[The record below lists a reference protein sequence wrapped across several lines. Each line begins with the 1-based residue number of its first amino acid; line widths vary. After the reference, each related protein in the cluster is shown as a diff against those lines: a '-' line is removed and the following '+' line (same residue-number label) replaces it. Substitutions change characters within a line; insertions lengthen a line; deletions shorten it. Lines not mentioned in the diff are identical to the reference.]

1 MHQDLILHFLKAT
14 SQNQDIYPLLI
25 EHLDELDN
33 NFAGGLRK
41 VANCQ
46 FA

>member
-25 EHLDELDN
+25 KHLDKLD
-33 NFAGGLRK
+33 K
-41 VANCQ
+41 VHHNGHRLPNRGE
-46 FA
+46 